1 MKLTDFYLAQL
12 DHEAEVTRRVLQRV
26 PQGRNDWKPHEKS
39 MEFGYLAALCAGM
52 LLWTV
57 FMVNQEELD
66 LATQGADFTPKVQSS
81 ADDLVKLLDESV
93 VAARKALSSTNDEHL
108 LKPWRFMMAGKVV
121 SEQPRYVAIRD
132 AIFSH
137 LAHHRGQLSVYLRLN
152 EALVPAMYGPS
163 ADERF

>member
-12 DHEAEVTRRVLQRV
+12 EHEAEITRRTLRRV

-57 FMVNQEELD
+57 FMVNQEDLD
-66 LATQGADFTPKVQSS
+66 LATQGAEFTPKVQSS

-93 VAARKALSSTNDEHL
+93 AAARKALSSTNDEHL
-108 LKPWRFMMAGKVV
+108 MKPWRFMMAGKVV